1 MYSDGNVDLGVIE
14 ARQYQNSMLVKPG
27 SFLYFVTNQ
36 SLSFLFYLI
45 PQHCHNSYFYIKC
58 AKRMF
63 LVHEK
68 VFYAE
73 TKVEAV

>member
-36 SLSFLFYLI
+36 SLSLLFYLI
-45 PQHCHNSYFYIKC
+45 PQHNNSYFYIKC
-58 AKRMF
+58 AKS
-63 LVHEK
+63 
-68 VFYAE
+68 VFCA
-73 TKVEAV
+73 